1 MSQATQGQHLRLQFG
16 AASNSKTF
24 AAYSTDLTFH
34 VSNTLENSTTK
45 DTTDGSG
52 NAPWIEQEKTKHNI
66 DGSITAILAEA
77 EAQNF
82 TDAAQAGEQVWELDW
97 VNGAQNRVV
106 QTKICSGDKM
116 LLSNVEISAPRDGFC
131 TLTGSFVIFGAI
143 SFS

>member
-16 AASNSKTF
+16 AAAGSKSF

-45 DTTDGSG
+45 DTTDVSG
-52 NAPWIEQEKTKHNI
+52 NWIEQEKTKHNI
-66 DGSITAILAEA
+66 DGSIVAIMDEG

-97 VNGAQNRVV
+97 VSGAQNRVV

-131 TLTGSFVIFGAI
+131 TLTGNFVIFGAI
-143 SFS
+143 S

>member
-1 MSQATQGQHLRLQFG
+1 MRLQFG
-16 AASNSKTF
+16 EAAGSKSF

-45 DTTDGSG
+45 DTTDAS
-52 NAPWIEQEKTKHNI
+52 APWIEQEKTKHNI
-66 DGSITAILAEA
+66 DGSIVAIMDEG

-97 VNGAQNRVV
+97 VSGNQNRVV
-106 QTKICSGDKM
+106 STKICSGDKM

-131 TLTGSFVIFGAI
+131 QLTGSFVIFGAI

>member
-16 AASNSKTF
+16 AAANSKAF

-45 DTTDGSG
+45 DTTDTSG
-52 NAPWIEQEKTKHNI
+52 NWIEQEKTKHNI
-66 DGSITAILAEA
+66 DGSIVAIMDEG

-97 VNGAQNRVV
+97 VSGAQNRVV
-106 QTKICSGDKM
+106 STKICSGDKM

-131 TLTGSFVIFGAI
+131 TLTGNFVIFGAI
-143 SFS
+143 SFN

>member
-1 MSQATQGQHLRLQFG
+1 MRLQFG
-16 AASNSKTF
+16 AAADSKSF

-45 DTTDGSG
+45 DTTDAS
-52 NAPWIEQEKTKHNI
+52 APWIEQEKTKHNI
-66 DGSITAILAEA
+66 DGSIVAIMDDG

-82 TDAAQAGEQVWELDW
+82 TGAAQAGEQVWEIDW
-97 VNGAQNRVV
+97 VSGEQNRVV
-106 QTKICSGDKM
+106 STKICSGDKM

-131 TLTGSFVIFGAI
+131 QLTGNFVIFGAI